1 MAAYTWNVTNA
12 NGNDGDMVLRQYSSF
27 NLSSGNTLQP
37 NNDCRGVMIFV
48 DGDATI
54 NGTITVRGAYGGT
67 PADNSWNM
75 GIIKSG
81 STGVTFSNSITEWG
95 RGSTDANTNLP
106 ALETIMNTK
115 FPVFTN
121 NGEVIFSGSNTGDGS
136 GGTGYGGG
144 ATNEGQGTNNQGSPY
159 SGGAGN
165 AGDIDATDAAATRYG
180 GQGGDGRGGAYA
192 MGAGA
197 GNPSG
202 NDPAGA
208 AGDYTG
214 GLFFLMASGDIN
226 GSGTINCSGS
236 NGGYAGFTSTEV
248 LYSYGGGGA
257 GGGRIILIA
266 RGSISSSITCNVNG
280 GSGGGRASSKYLNSS
295 AYNGQRGNH
304 GTITKLSGVG

>member
-1 MAAYTWNVTNA
+1 MAAYTLNVTNA
-12 NGNDGDMVLRQYSSF
+12 NGHDGDMVLRQYSSF
-27 NLSSGNTLQP
+27 NLSSGNTLAP

-54 NGTITVRGAYGGT
+54 NGTINVNGAYGGT
-67 PADNSWNM
+67 PADMTWDM

-81 STGVTFSNSITEWG
+81 QTGSFTNSITNWG
-95 RGSTDANTNLP
+95 RGSTDANTNLS

-121 NGEVIFSGSNTGDGS
+121 AGQTISTHSSSSGDAT
-136 GGTGYGGG
+136 GGTGWGGG
-144 ATNEGQGTNNQGSPY
+144 ATNEGQATQNQGSPF

-165 AGDIDATDAAATRYG
+165 AGSIDSTPSQATRYG

-192 MGAGA
+192 MGVGA
-197 GNPSG
+197 GNPAGTG
-202 NDPAGA
+202 NA
-208 AGDYTG
+208 AGGSTTG
-214 GLFFLMASGDIN
+214 GLFFLMASGDIL
-226 GSGTINCSGS
+226 GSGTINCVGS
-236 NGGYAGFTSTEV
+236 SGGYAGFTSTEV
-248 LYSYGGGGA
+248 LYSYGGGGS

-295 AYNGQRGNH
+295 AYNGQAGDD
-304 GTITKLSGVG
+304 GTVTKVSGVG

>member
-12 NGNDGDMVLRQYSSF
+12 NGHDGDMVLRQYSSF

-54 NGTITVRGAYGGT
+54 DGTITVHGAYGGT
-67 PADNSWNM
+67 PADMTWDL
-75 GIIKSG
+75 GVIESG
-81 STGVTFSNSITEWG
+81 QTGSFTNSITNWG
-95 RGSTDANTNLP
+95 TGSTDGNTNL
-106 ALETIMNTK
+106 AILETIMNTK
-115 FPVFTN
+115 FPVFTSAGRTISTHSN
-121 NGEVIFSGSNTGDGS
+121 SGGDAT
-136 GGTGYGGG
+136 GGTGWGGG
-144 ATNEGQGTNNQGSPY
+144 ATNEGQNSNNQGSPF

-165 AGDIDATDAAATRYG
+165 AGDIDSTPSAATRYG

-192 MGAGA
+192 MGRGA
-197 GNPSG
+197 GNPDGTG
-202 NDPAGA
+202 NNS
-208 AGDYTG
+208 AGDNTG

-226 GSGTINCSGS
+226 GSGTIDCSGS
-236 NGGYAGFTSTEV
+236 NGGYAAFTSTEV
-248 LYSYGGGGA
+248 LYSYGGGGS

-304 GTITKLSGVG
+304 GTVTKVSGVG